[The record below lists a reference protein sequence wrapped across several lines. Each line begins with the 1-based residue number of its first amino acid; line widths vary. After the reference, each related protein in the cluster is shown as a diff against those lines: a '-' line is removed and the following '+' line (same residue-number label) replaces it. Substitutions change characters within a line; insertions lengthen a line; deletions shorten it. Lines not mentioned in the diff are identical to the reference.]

1 MIEIILDGNADDE
14 FCGQKYSVIE
24 VASET
29 LNSWTKYKQLA
40 QQIIVDYAKEL
51 AVIIKLENPNIFLNK
66 LAVALFV
73 ESLTT
78 PNQLQYAVFKV
89 KNLQQSR
96 EQYKPYAALTIA
108 IKYALNLANEN
119 HNTIYKNISELGYL
133 GIETEQDYTTNILVL
148 TLPNSDSTP
157 LVITS
162 NNLEDTICGVAL
174 LKALSLAQI
183 KFSIILK
190 IERNETEISSN
201 KDVLV
206 EKIIQNAS
214 PWIN

>member
-1 MIEIILDGNADDE
+1 MIEIVLDGNADDE

-24 VASET
+24 IVSEN
-29 LNSWTKYKQLA
+29 LNSWTEYKQLA
-40 QQIIVDYAKEL
+40 QQIIIDYAKEY
-51 AVIIKLENPNIFLNK
+51 AVIIKLENPNTFLNK

-73 ESLTT
+73 ESIKT

-89 KNLQQSR
+89 KNLEKAR
-96 EQYKPYAALTIA
+96 EEYKPYVALTIA

-133 GIETEQDYTTNILVL
+133 GIETEQDYIGNSIILR
-148 TLPNSDSTP
+148 LPNSNSTP
-157 LVITS
+157 IIMNS

-174 LKALSLAQI
+174 LKALSLAQV
-183 KFSIILK
+183 KVSIVLK
-190 IERNETEISSN
+190 IVRNETEISSN

-206 EKIIQNAS
+206 EKIIQNVS